1 MNNKKVIWVLSFFSI
16 LFLALIVYLT
26 TINIYYNDEYV
37 QSNYNQRNTL
47 AESKIKRGTIYDRN
61 GTVLAY
67 SKEDNNGKQKRVY
80 PYENLYSHVIGYS
93 SSQYG
98 KSLIEKQYN
107 EDLLGNNNFK
117 QIFSLKRIFQNEI
130 TDGDNLTLTIDHKLQ
145 QKAASLMK
153 RYRGALVAMNP
164 KTGEILAMVSMPDFN
179 PSEEAL
185 SNEWAK
191 LNSDENSPFLTRAT
205 MGMYAPGSTYKI
217 ITSAAILENNLEN
230 EIVQDKD
237 GKIHLGDKDISNA
250 GGSIYGDTDLKKGF
264 IKSSNVYFAKMGSD
278 IDYTIHRSLA
288 QRFLLGSKIP
298 FNFPISKSKY
308 DTSKMGP
315 LDCAIFSIGQGK
327 TLMTPL
333 HLALVAC
340 SIANDGTMPKP
351 YIVSK
356 VTNAS
361 STISKAQKST
371 IANPINA
378 DTAQALKDL
387 MRDVVKSGTGTAA
400 AIYGYDV
407 CGKTGTAENEMTT
420 TDESKTHAL
429 FVGFAPYDDP
439 EIAISVI
446 MENAGFG
453 GSVAAPVAREVMRT
467 YFNNR

>member
-16 LFLALIVYLT
+16 LFLGLIVYLT

-67 SKEDNNGKQKRVY
+67 SELDENGKQKRIY
-80 PYENLYSHVIGYS
+80 PYQNLYSHVIGYS

-117 QIFSLKRIFQNEI
+117 QFFSLKRIFQKE
-130 TDGDNLTLTIDHKLQ
+130 TTSGDNLTLTINHKLQ

-153 RYRGALVAMNP
+153 RYKGAVVAINP

-179 PSEEAL
+179 PSQDSL
-185 SNEWAK
+185 SQNWAK

-217 ITSAAILENNLEN
+217 ITAAAILENNLQNKIVEDN
-230 EIVQDKD
+230 E

-250 GGSIYGDTDLKKGF
+250 GGSIYGQTDLKKGF
-264 IKSSNVYFAKMGSD
+264 VKSSNVYFAKMGSD
-278 IDYTIHRSLA
+278 INYTIHKDLA

-308 DTSKMGP
+308 DTSKMGA

-333 HLALVAC
+333 HLALVAS
-340 SIANDGTMPKP
+340 SIANDGLMPKP

-356 VTNAS
+356 VTSGN
-361 STISKAQKST
+361 STISKTQPST
-371 IANPINA
+371 IANPVNA
-378 DTAQALKDL
+378 VTANIIKDY

-400 AIYGYDV
+400 ALYGYDV

-420 TDESKTHAL
+420 TDQQKTHAW
-429 FVGFAPYDDP
+429 FVGFAPYDNP
-439 EIAISVI
+439 EIAVSVI

-467 YFNNR
+467 YFNNK

>member
-16 LFLALIVYLT
+16 LFLGLIVYLT
-26 TINIYYNDEYV
+26 TMNIYYNDEYV

-67 SKEDNNGKQKRVY
+67 SELDDNGGQKRIY

-107 EDLLGNNNFK
+107 EDLLGQNNFK
-117 QIFSLKRIFQNEI
+117 QVFSIKRLFEKNT

-145 QKAASLMK
+145 KKAASLMK
-153 RYRGALVAMNP
+153 RYKGALVAMNP

-179 PSEEAL
+179 PSEDAL
-185 SNEWAK
+185 SSNWAS

-217 ITSAAILENNLEN
+217 ITAAAILESNLED
-230 EIVQDKD
+230 EIVDD
-237 GKIHLGDKDISNA
+237 TTGKIHIGDKDISNS
-250 GGSIYGDTDLKKGF
+250 GGSIYGKTDLEKGF

-278 IDYTIHRSLA
+278 INYTVHRDLA
-288 QRFLLGSKIP
+288 QRFLLGNKIP
-298 FNFPISKSKY
+298 FDFPISKSKY
-308 DTSKMGP
+308 DTSRMGP
-315 LDCAIFSIGQGK
+315 LDCAIASIGQGK

-340 SIANDGTMPKP
+340 TIANDGAMPKP

-356 VTNAS
+356 VTS
-361 STISKAQKST
+361 DDSTISKAQKST
-371 IANPINA
+371 IANPISAN
-378 DTAQALKDL
+378 TAKIIKDY

-400 AIYGYDV
+400 ALYGYDV
-407 CGKTGTAENEMTT
+407 CGKTGTAENEMTI
-420 TDESKTHAL
+420 TDESKTHAW
-429 FVGFAPYDDP
+429 FVGFAPYDNP
-439 EIAISVI
+439 EIAICVI

-467 YFNNR
+467 YFNNK